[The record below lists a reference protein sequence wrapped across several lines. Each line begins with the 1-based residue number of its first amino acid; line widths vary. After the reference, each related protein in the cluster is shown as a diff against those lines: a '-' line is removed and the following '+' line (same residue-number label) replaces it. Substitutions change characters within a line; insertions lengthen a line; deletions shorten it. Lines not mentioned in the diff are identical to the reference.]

1 MSNKSY
7 IQSDSQELWYDNSDN
22 YINIKPCQVRLSDIF
37 QQDLLTSHCHISKCG
52 NKKCKTCDVLY
63 TGTSFTSSLTKKS
76 YHTRSFDDINCKTS
90 NVIYGITCS
99 HCGLIYVGE
108 TIGQLNKCIS
118 GHRYQIVNNGKQLL
132 YQHFDLP
139 NHSILSMGVI
149 VIEKIYHHT
158 NSPNLSTYYRRELEE
173 FWIKELGTASP
184 YGCNDN
190 VSSVGNLSSP
200 SCSNINVMNL
210 FPSFKRRPRSHG
222 HRHYT
227 PPINN
232 QVSFSD
238 LLDLIFKPFGI
249 HQIRTKL
256 FSISLPS
263 LNTLFNECLQAS
275 YSDQSSG
282 EYKVNSII
290 LDIGNCRLFKPVS
303 SSNPLH
309 TPDKFL
315 HLKFANKG
323 IDAININNILH
334 HKDVTKSIP
343 AYFKH
348 QSAPKISYSYTRPI
362 ASKIFNYKQSLQDW
376 RFTNHDVHNPSCS
389 CSSSQFLYS
398 PAGHIVTG
406 DLNIIQNKQL
416 RDLISKGPKYREP
429 HSFSWK
435 YNFKLIMDSVE
446 EYARKWA
453 KQEEVELDTLS
464 EWVKSV
470 KHHLKRRIY
479 MVSRSVNTKPKSTLD
494 DPFVSRYLE
503 DLHDHFVIVSADKAP
518 NNVVFICK
526 AFYYSCLR
534 EELDDSDN
542 RNASS
547 TYQRTN
553 LTKSEILI
561 DHRSVLSSFGVNTK
575 DDDIDL
581 PSLYWIPKL
590 HKDPYK
596 QLFIAGSSSCSTKP
610 LSKLLTSILTTVKD
624 GLKKYSDVIY
634 SHSGINQMWI
644 LKNSKELLDN
654 LQSHSLTSIH
664 SIKTYD
670 FSTLYTTIPH
680 TKLKARLFELIKN
693 AFKCKNGK
701 KRYEYIVVGHNST
714 YFVKN
719 TSNAKNKYT
728 EDDIV
733 RMLDFLI
740 DNIFVECGGVIF
752 EQVIGIPMGTNC
764 APLLAD
770 LFLYSY
776 EAEFIQT
783 LIKSG
788 KRHLAKSFCFTF
800 RYIDDVLSI
809 NNPTFGD
816 YINIIYPVELEI
828 KDTTDADHHAS
839 YLDLLLKYDNFH
851 RLQVKL
857 YDKRDDFNFDIVN
870 FPFLSSNIPQSPAYG
885 VFVSQLIRYARAFLC
900 MRILLW
906 EVNF

>member
-1 MSNKSY
+1 MISATIQNSILAGTSPRIIRSSEVPNASTNTGVFSIIGVQPRIILSDLSNKSY

-22 YINIKPCQVRLSDIF
+22 YINIKLCQVRLSDIF
-37 QQDLLTSHCHISKCG
+37 KQDLLTPHCHISKCG

-63 TGTSFTSSLTKKS
+63 TGSSFTSLTKKS
-76 YHTRSFDDINCKTS
+76 YHTSSFDDINCKTS

-108 TIGQLNKCIS
+108 TQGQLNKRIS

-132 YQHFDLP
+132 FQHFDLP

-158 NSPNLSTYYRRELEE
+158 NSPNLSTYYRREREE
-173 FWIKELGTASP
+173 FSIKELGTASP
-184 YGCNDN
+184 YGCIDN

-210 FPSFKRRPRSHG
+210 YPSLKRRPRSHG

-263 LNTLFNECLQAS
+263 LNTLFDECLQAS
-275 YSDQSSG
+275 HSDQSSG

-303 SSNPLH
+303 SSNPLD

-362 ASKIFNYKQSLQDW
+362 ASKIFTYKQSLQDW

-398 PAGHIVTG
+398 PPGHIVTG

-416 RDLISKGPKYREP
+416 RDLISKGPKYREF

-446 EYARKWA
+446 EYARKWT

-479 MVSRSVNTKPKSTLD
+479 MVN
-494 DPFVSRYLE
+494 
-503 DLHDHFVIVSADKAP
+503 
-518 NNVVFICK
+518 
-526 AFYYSCLR
+526 
-534 EELDDSDN
+534 
-542 RNASS
+542 
-547 TYQRTN
+547 
-553 LTKSEILI
+553 
-561 DHRSVLSSFGVNTK
+561 
-575 DDDIDL
+575 
-581 PSLYWIPKL
+581 
-590 HKDPYK
+590 
-596 QLFIAGSSSCSTKP
+596 
-610 LSKLLTSILTTVKD
+610 
-624 GLKKYSDVIY
+624 
-634 SHSGINQMWI
+634 
-644 LKNSKELLDN
+644 
-654 LQSHSLTSIH
+654 
-664 SIKTYD
+664 
-670 FSTLYTTIPH
+670 
-680 TKLKARLFELIKN
+680 
-693 AFKCKNGK
+693 
-701 KRYEYIVVGHNST
+701 
-714 YFVKN
+714 
-719 TSNAKNKYT
+719 
-728 EDDIV
+728 
-733 RMLDFLI
+733 
-740 DNIFVECGGVIF
+740 
-752 EQVIGIPMGTNC
+752 
-764 APLLAD
+764 
-770 LFLYSY
+770 
-776 EAEFIQT
+776 
-783 LIKSG
+783 
-788 KRHLAKSFCFTF
+788 
-800 RYIDDVLSI
+800 
-809 NNPTFGD
+809 
-816 YINIIYPVELEI
+816 
-828 KDTTDADHHAS
+828 
-839 YLDLLLKYDNFH
+839 
-851 RLQVKL
+851 
-857 YDKRDDFNFDIVN
+857 
-870 FPFLSSNIPQSPAYG
+870 
-885 VFVSQLIRYARAFLC
+885 
-900 MRILLW
+900 
-906 EVNF
+906 